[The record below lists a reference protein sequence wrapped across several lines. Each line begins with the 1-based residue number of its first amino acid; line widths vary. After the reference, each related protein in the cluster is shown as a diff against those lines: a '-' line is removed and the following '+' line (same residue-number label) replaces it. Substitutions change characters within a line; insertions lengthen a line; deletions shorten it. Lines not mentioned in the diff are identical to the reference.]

1 MYVCV
6 CRPITENQIR
16 LEVKNGVGTV
26 RELKQRLGLAACCG
40 KCARHAQQIINESR
54 FARVCLNAA

>member
-16 LEVKNGVGTV
+16 TEVKNGASSM
-26 RELKQRLGLAACCG
+26 RELKQRLGVAACCG
-40 KCARHAQQIINESR
+40 KCARHAYRIIVEGKSEMP
-54 FARVCLNAA
+54 CLAAN

>member
-16 LEVKNGVGTV
+16 SAVKNVACSM
-26 RELKQRLGLAACCG
+26 RDLKQRLGVAACCG
-40 KCARHAQQIINESR
+40 KCARHAYQIIIEGKSE
-54 FARVCLNAA
+54 AACLNMD

>member
-16 LEVKNGVGTV
+16 LEVKKGACSM
-26 RELKQRLGLAACCG
+26 RELKQRLGVAACCG
-40 KCARHAQQIINESR
+40 KCARYAYQIMNEGKSEI
-54 FARVCLNAA
+54 AGLNAG

>member
-16 LEVKNGVGTV
+16 LEVKNGVCSV
-26 RELKQRLGLAACCG
+26 RELKQRLGVAACCG
-40 KCARHAQQIINESR
+40 KCARHAHQIINESR
-54 FARVCLNAA
+54 SATGCLNAA

>member
-16 LEVKNGVGTV
+16 LEVKNGACSM
-26 RELKQRLGLAACCG
+26 RELKQRLGVAACCG
-40 KCARHAQQIINESR
+40 KCARYAYQIMNEGKSEM
-54 FARVCLNAA
+54 ACLNTD

>member
-16 LEVKNGVGTV
+16 LEVKNGVCSV
-26 RELKQRLGLAACCG
+26 RELKERLGVEACCG
-40 KCARHAQQIINESR
+40 KCARHAYQIIAEGRST
-54 FARVCLNAA
+54 NAD